1 MYSQALPGFTSQNVA
16 INECL
21 IRVLFLML
29 IMWIRNP
36 LFTVFYRNQFLK
48 FGISKYEVALQ
59 TVVYSMNNIQYLKL

>member
-1 MYSQALPGFTSQNVA
+1 MYSQALPGFSSQNFA

-36 LFTVFYRNQFLK
+36 LFTVIHRKPILK
-48 FGISKYEVALQ
+48 IWYIEIRSRFTDRSL
-59 TVVYSMNNIQYLKL
+59 